1 MVPERLD
8 HVALWVSDR
17 DATAERAVDAL
28 DVHVIERTDRFT
40 LVGADAR
47 RGKLTLFDG
56 EGLREPGP
64 LLRIGLRV
72 ARRTGPPAELDLGD
86 GLRLWVVEGETEA
99 EVDLD
104 HVALRVADPDASAA
118 RWVELGFRPAAP
130 TEGGTARVAVGGAF
144 LELHPGDAGA
154 TERPLLNH
162 LGVLVGS
169 VDEQLA
175 GAKRLGVE
183 IDDLV
188 DEENTRALFVWGPD
202 GVKLEYVE
210 HKPTF
215 SLA

>member
-1 MVPERLD
+1 MGPELLD

-17 DATAERAVDAL
+17 DAAAERAVEAL
-28 DVHVIERTDRFT
+28 DVHVVERNDRFT

-56 EGLREPGP
+56 EGQREPGS

-72 ARRTGPPAELDLGD
+72 SSRTGPAEVDLGD
-86 GLRLWVVEGETEA
+86 GLRLSVVERETDA
-99 EVDLD
+99 DVDLD
-104 HVALRVADPDASAA
+104 HVALRVADPEASAR
-118 RWVELGFRPAAP
+118 RWIELGLQPATP
-130 TEGGTARVAVGGAF
+130 TDEGVARVAVGGAF
-144 LELHPGDAGA
+144 LELHPGEPAL

-175 GAKRLGVE
+175 GAERLGVE

-215 SLA
+215 SLT